1 MDKKTMQLL
10 DRVKNEIANRMF
22 AQERSADSK
31 GNILYWKMR
40 FAEDAAENIIH
51 DIPIHTE
58 LFHFEF
64 PNCQGYSFTLTK
76 EDNDALVFIL
86 NTPEKQYI
94 ARDDIKGYK
103 KTSYEMA
110 EVMKKNGLYFAPAY
124 NQAFELLLMRMIP
137 GERISLN
144 TGVELGCITNE
155 NNQVRLKKTFDGDI
169 FHVTIDDIIFHVTID
184 DIRNA
189 ETYII
194 NKKDPKSIQ
203 NLYGQAYDTRVQ
215 ASNTR
220 IRMGNE
226 DGYSILQKIE
236 NHMQAKYSYFYN
248 IGQCKLS
255 AVKDE
260 QYTVTWY
267 DSDGKALKRQMVVTM
282 FGWAKNS
289 MAYLG
294 NVDSYGWIKDTPQ
307 DKGELFKELNHYAF
321 QRNSQAFLKAA
332 FCYAKDN
339 KEALFLSMSG
349 LEEQINHSFDFVT
362 YAFHVDEDGTEKIL
376 KFTYDQNEKKHNMPT
391 KIEETTQQKFLEF
404 FNAKYDE
411 RCQQIENAYEPMI
424 SKAVEE
430 KIALRRE
437 VIAEVLRKQEEKG
450 LSNPLGI
457 SKADLEN
464 TKASIRNL
472 TTQLIQTGQ
481 AEETLRDFLEKD

>member
-1 MDKKTMQLL
+1 MDKITMQLL
-10 DRVKNEIANRMF
+10 DRVKKEITNRMF
-22 AQERSADSK
+22 AQERGADSK
-31 GNILYWKMR
+31 GNTLHWKMR
-40 FAEDAAENIIH
+40 FAEDAVENIIH

-58 LFHFEF
+58 LFRFEF
-64 PNCQGYSFTLTK
+64 PYCQGYFFTLTK
-76 EDNDALVFIL
+76 EDNDALVFTL
-86 NTPEKQYI
+86 NTPGKQYI
-94 ARDDIKGYK
+94 ARDDIEGYK

-110 EVMKKNGLYFAPAY
+110 EAMKENGLYFAPAY
-124 NQAFELLLMRMIP
+124 NQAFERLLMGMIP

-144 TGVELGCITNE
+144 TGMELCCIANE
-155 NNQVRLKKTFDGDI
+155 NDQIIFKKTFDGDI
-169 FHVTIDDIIFHVTID
+169 FHVTIDDF
-184 DIRNA
+184 RNT

-194 NKKDPKSIQ
+194 DKKNPKSIQ

-220 IRMGNE
+220 VRMGNE

-236 NHMQAKYSYFYN
+236 NNMQAKYSYFYN

-267 DSDGKALKRQMVVTM
+267 DSDCKMLDRQTVATM

-294 NVDSYGWIKDTPQ
+294 NVDSYGWIKDVPQ
-307 DKGELFKELNHYAF
+307 DKNKLFKELNHYAF
-321 QRNSQAFLKAA
+321 QRDSQAFLKSA

-362 YAFHVDEDGTEKIL
+362 YAFHVDKDGTEKIL
-376 KFTYDQNEKKHNMPT
+376 KLTYDRNEKKHNMPT
-391 KIEETTQQKFLEF
+391 KIEETTQQKFMEF
-404 FNAKYDE
+404 FNAKFDE
-411 RCQQIENAYEPMI
+411 HCQQIENAYEPMI
-424 SKAVEE
+424 SKAIEDAHASKEE

>member
-22 AQERSADSK
+22 AQERGADSK
-31 GNILYWKMR
+31 GNILYWKRR
-40 FAEDAAENIIH
+40 FAENAAENIIH

-64 PNCQGYSFTLTK
+64 PHYQGYSFTLTK

-110 EVMKKNGLYFAPAY
+110 EVMKENGLYFAPAY
-124 NQAFELLLMRMIP
+124 NQAFECLLMRMIP

-144 TGVELGCITNE
+144 TGMELCCITNE
-155 NNQVRLKKTFDGDI
+155 NNQVELKKTFDGD
-169 FHVTIDDIIFHVTID
+169 IFHVTID

-220 IRMGNE
+220 VRMGNE

-307 DKGELFKELNHYAF
+307 YKGELFKELNHYAF

-430 KIALRRE
+430 KTALRRE

-450 LSNPLGI
+450 VINPLGI
-457 SKADLEN
+457 SKADLER
-464 TKASIRNL
+464 TKASVRNL
-472 TTQLIQTGQ
+472 TEQFIQTRQ
-481 AEETLRDFLEKD
+481 AEEVSRDFLEKD

>member
-1 MDKKTMQLL
+1 MQLL

-22 AQERSADSK
+22 AQERGADSK
-31 GNILYWKMR
+31 GNILYWKRR

-64 PNCQGYSFTLTK
+64 PHYQGYSFTLTK

-110 EVMKKNGLYFAPAY
+110 EVMKENGLYFAPAY

-155 NNQVRLKKTFDGDI
+155 NNQVRLKKTFDGD
-169 FHVTIDDIIFHVTID
+169 IFHVTID

-430 KIALRRE
+430 KTALRRE

-450 LSNPLGI
+450 VINPLGI
-457 SKADLEN
+457 SKADLER
-464 TKASIRNL
+464 TKASVRNL
-472 TTQLIQTGQ
+472 TEQFIQTRQ
-481 AEETLRDFLEKD
+481 AEEVSRDFLEKD

>member
-22 AQERSADSK
+22 AQERGADSK
-31 GNILYWKMR
+31 GNILYWKIR

-64 PNCQGYSFTLTK
+64 PHYQGYSFTLTK
-76 EDNDALVFIL
+76 EDNNALVFTL

-94 ARDDIKGYK
+94 VRDDIKGYK
-103 KTSYEMA
+103 KISYEMA

-124 NQAFELLLMRMIP
+124 NQAFECLLMRMIP

-144 TGVELGCITNE
+144 TGMELCCITNE
-155 NNQVRLKKTFDGDI
+155 NNQVELKKTFDGD
-169 FHVTIDDIIFHVTID
+169 IFHVTID

-339 KEALFLSMSG
+339 KEALSLSMSG

-430 KIALRRE
+430 KTALRRE

-450 LSNPLGI
+450 VINPLGI
-457 SKADLEN
+457 SKADLER
-464 TKASIRNL
+464 TKASVRNL
-472 TTQLIQTGQ
+472 TEQFIQTRQ
-481 AEETLRDFLEKD
+481 AEEVSRDFLEKD

>member
-1 MDKKTMQLL
+1 MQLL

-22 AQERSADSK
+22 AQERGADSK
-31 GNILYWKMR
+31 GNILYWKIR

-64 PNCQGYSFTLTK
+64 PHYQGYSFTLTK
-76 EDNDALVFIL
+76 EDNNALVFTL

-94 ARDDIKGYK
+94 VRDDIKGYK
-103 KTSYEMA
+103 KISYEMA

-124 NQAFELLLMRMIP
+124 NQAFECLLMRMIP

-144 TGVELGCITNE
+144 TGMELCCITNE
-155 NNQVRLKKTFDGDI
+155 NNQVELKKTFDGD
-169 FHVTIDDIIFHVTID
+169 IFHVTID

-430 KIALRRE
+430 KTALRRE

-450 LSNPLGI
+450 VINPLGI
-457 SKADLEN
+457 SKADLER
-464 TKASIRNL
+464 TKASVRNL
-472 TTQLIQTGQ
+472 TEQFIQTRQ
-481 AEETLRDFLEKD
+481 AEEVSRDFLEKD

>member
-1 MDKKTMQLL
+1 
-10 DRVKNEIANRMF
+10 
-22 AQERSADSK
+22 
-31 GNILYWKMR
+31 
-40 FAEDAAENIIH
+40 
-51 DIPIHTE
+51 
-58 LFHFEF
+58 
-64 PNCQGYSFTLTK
+64 
-76 EDNDALVFIL
+76 
-86 NTPEKQYI
+86 
-94 ARDDIKGYK
+94 
-103 KTSYEMA
+103 
-110 EVMKKNGLYFAPAY
+110 
-124 NQAFELLLMRMIP
+124 MIP

-430 KIALRRE
+430 KTALRRE

-450 LSNPLGI
+450 VINPLGI
-457 SKADLEN
+457 SKADLER
-464 TKASIRNL
+464 TKASVRNL
-472 TTQLIQTGQ
+472 TEQFIQTRQ
-481 AEETLRDFLEKD
+481 AEEVSRDFLEKD

>member
-22 AQERSADSK
+22 AQERGADSK
-31 GNILYWKMR
+31 GNILYWKIR

-64 PNCQGYSFTLTK
+64 PHYQGYSFTLTK
-76 EDNDALVFIL
+76 EDNNALVFTL

-94 ARDDIKGYK
+94 VRDDIKGYK
-103 KTSYEMA
+103 KISYEMA

-124 NQAFELLLMRMIP
+124 NQAFECLLMRMIP

-144 TGVELGCITNE
+144 TGMELCCITNE
-155 NNQVRLKKTFDGDI
+155 NNQVELKKTFDGD
-169 FHVTIDDIIFHVTID
+169 IFHVTID

-430 KIALRRE
+430 KTALRRE

-450 LSNPLGI
+450 VINPLGI
-457 SKADLEN
+457 SKADLER
-464 TKASIRNL
+464 TKASVRNL
-472 TTQLIQTGQ
+472 TTRLMQTGQ
-481 AEETLRDFLEKD
+481 TEETLRDFLEKD

>member
-1 MDKKTMQLL
+1 M
-10 DRVKNEIANRMF
+10 
-22 AQERSADSK
+22 
-31 GNILYWKMR
+31 
-40 FAEDAAENIIH
+40 
-51 DIPIHTE
+51 
-58 LFHFEF
+58 
-64 PNCQGYSFTLTK
+64 
-76 EDNDALVFIL
+76 

-94 ARDDIKGYK
+94 VRNDIEGYK
-103 KTSYEMA
+103 KISYEMA

-124 NQAFELLLMRMIP
+124 NQAFECLLMRMIP

-144 TGVELGCITNE
+144 TGMELCCITNE
-155 NNQVRLKKTFDGDI
+155 NNQVGLKKTFDGDI
-169 FHVTIDDIIFHVTID
+169 FHVTIDDIIFYVTID

-203 NLYGQAYDTRVQ
+203 NFYGQAYDTRVQ

-236 NHMQAKYSYFYN
+236 NNMQAKYSYFYN

-267 DSDGKALKRQMVVTM
+267 DSDCKMLDRQTVATM

-294 NVDSYGWIKDTPQ
+294 NVDSYGWIKDVPQ
-307 DKGELFKELNHYAF
+307 DKNKLFKELNHYAF
-321 QRNSQAFLKAA
+321 QRDSQAFLKTA

-376 KFTYDQNEKKHNMPT
+376 KLTYDRNEKKHNMPT

-404 FNAKYDE
+404 FNAKFDE
-411 RCQQIENAYEPMI
+411 HCQQIENIYEPMI
-424 SKAVEE
+424 SNAIDDAHASKEE
-430 KIALRRE
+430 KTALRRE
-437 VIAEVLRKQEEKG
+437 VISEVLRKQEEKG
-450 LSNPLGI
+450 VINPLGI

-464 TKASIRNL
+464 TKTSVRNL
-472 TTQLIQTGQ
+472 TIQLMQTEQ